1 MRLSRFGRFDLLI
14 LLSLVMFANHLAGAE
29 PQDSQQFAEIPGRSQ
44 VAWSV
49 DKANQW
55 YASIDWPVGAN
66 FVPSTAS
73 NQLEMWQAETWDPQT
88 IERELG
94 WAADIGM
101 NAMRVYLHDIPWQQ
115 DSTAFLNR
123 IDEYLSVAD
132 KQGIRTLF
140 VFFDSVW
147 HPHPKPGPQPEPTP
161 GLHNSSWV
169 QSPGIEI
176 LNDSDRQDTLKPY
189 VQGVLGRFKDDERV
203 LAWDL
208 FNEPDNANFVSYG
221 PRSETPD
228 LNYNTKSKRAAE
240 LIQKTFEWSREI
252 DPAQPLTVGVWSGA
266 GWAEK
271 PSGVAL
277 LSLQHSDVISF
288 HSYSRSEPTRK
299 IVERLA
305 RYGRPL
311 ICTEYMARSAGSNF
325 ESILPIFAKHK
336 VGAIS
341 WGLVQGRSNTIY
353 PWKSW
358 NEPFAAEPEPWFHD
372 IFRQDGTPYRQ
383 QETEFIK
390 NTVSSTK

>member
-1 MRLSRFGRFDLLI
+1 MRLSRFGRFDLI

-29 PQDSQQFAEIPGRSQ
+29 PQDSQQSAEIPGRSH

-132 KQGIRTLF
+132 KHGIRTLF

-169 QSPGIEI
+169 QSP
-176 LNDSDRQDTLKPY
+176 STL
-189 VQGVLGRFKDDERV
+189 R
-203 LAWDL
+203 
-208 FNEPDNANFVSYG
+208 
-221 PRSETPD
+221 
-228 LNYNTKSKRAAE
+228 
-240 LIQKTFEWSREI
+240 
-252 DPAQPLTVGVWSGA
+252 
-266 GWAEK
+266 
-271 PSGVAL
+271 
-277 LSLQHSDVISF
+277 
-288 HSYSRSEPTRK
+288 
-299 IVERLA
+299 
-305 RYGRPL
+305 
-311 ICTEYMARSAGSNF
+311 
-325 ESILPIFAKHK
+325 
-336 VGAIS
+336 
-341 WGLVQGRSNTIY
+341 
-353 PWKSW
+353 
-358 NEPFAAEPEPWFHD
+358 
-372 IFRQDGTPYRQ
+372 
-383 QETEFIK
+383 
-390 NTVSSTK
+390 